1 MTKYTMHL
9 LLFFGFLG
17 NAQEHKMVSE
27 ELKGNVKSIEI
38 FIVSENDKKTQ
49 LEVKNF
55 DNKGRIL
62 TYKTFY
68 NGRLNLNERRTYQNN
83 TITTELCDNKKAI
96 VLVGP
101 RQVGKTTLIHNL
113 VEGKKTLFL
122 NGDDPQTRLQF
133 SNATF
138 QFLLQVVSDY
148 DVIVID
154 EAQRIE
160 NIGLTVKM
168 LIDAKLNK
176 QFILTGSSSLD
187 LGNQINEPLTG
198 RKWEHQLYPLS
209 WTEIKNHYTF
219 ANAYARLEEFL
230 IYGMYPEVVIETKKQ
245 KILLQLSGSYLY
257 QDILELANIK
267 KPDLLMK
274 LLNALALQLG
284 SEVSY
289 NELAKILG
297 VDRMTIITYIDL
309 LEKVYVIFRL
319 HPFSSNQRNEITSKP
334 KIYFY
339 DNGIRNAIIGQFN
352 PLQNRQDVG
361 ALFENFFISEK
372 MKQNAYSGFYGKT
385 HYWRNTQQ
393 AEIDFI
399 EINEGEIS
407 AFEIKYNPNKK
418 VHFTKSFTEKY
429 FPKNTFVVN
438 GENFWEYL

>member
-1 MTKYTMHL
+1 MITRTLTSNL
-9 LLFFGFLG
+9 L
-17 NAQEHKMVSE
+17 E
-27 ELKGNVKSIEI
+27 
-38 FIVSENDKKTQ
+38 D
-49 LEVKNF
+49 
-55 DNKGRIL
+55 
-62 TYKTFY
+62 Y
-68 NGRLNLNERRTYQNN
+68 
-83 TITTELCDNKKAI
+83 DNKKAI

-101 RQVGKTTLIHNL
+101 RQVGKTTLIHKL
-113 VEGKKTLFL
+113 VEGKKALFL
-122 NGDDPQTRLQF
+122 NGDDPQTRMQLA
-133 SNATF
+133 NANF
-138 QFLLQVVSDY
+138 QFLLQLVTDFE
-148 DVIVID
+148 VIIID

-168 LIDAKLNK
+168 LVDAKLNK

-209 WTEIKNHYTF
+209 WNEIKNHYSF
-219 ANAYARLEEFL
+219 PNAYARLEEFL
-230 IYGMYPEVVIETKKQ
+230 IYGMYPEVVTETKKQ

-257 QDILELANIK
+257 QDILELVNIK

-297 VDRMTIITYIDL
+297 VDRMTIINYIDL

-319 HPFSSNQRNEITSKP
+319 HPFSSNQRNEITAKP

-352 PLQNRQDVG
+352 PLQNRQDIG

-372 MKQNAYSGFYGKT
+372 MKQHNYTGFYGKT

-399 EINEGEIS
+399 EIIEGEIS
-407 AFEIKYNPNKK
+407 AYEIKYNPNKK

-429 FPKNTFVVN
+429 RPKQTLVVN
-438 GENFWEYL
+438 KDNFWEYL

>member
-1 MTKYTMHL
+1 
-9 LLFFGFLG
+9 
-17 NAQEHKMVSE
+17 
-27 ELKGNVKSIEI
+27 
-38 FIVSENDKKTQ
+38 
-49 LEVKNF
+49 
-55 DNKGRIL
+55 
-62 TYKTFY
+62 
-68 NGRLNLNERRTYQNN
+68 
-83 TITTELCDNKKAI
+83 
-96 VLVGP
+96 
-101 RQVGKTTLIHNL
+101 LIHNL
-113 VEGKKTLFL
+113 VEGKKVLFL
-122 NGDDPQTRLQF
+122 NGDDPQTRIQF
-133 SNATF
+133 ANASF

-148 DVIVID
+148 EVIVID

-160 NIGLTVKM
+160 NTGLTVKM
-168 LIDAKLNK
+168 LVDAKLNK

-198 RKWEHQLYPLS
+198 RKWEHQLFPLS
-209 WTEIKNHYTF
+209 WNEIKNHYSF
-219 ANAYARLEEFL
+219 ATAYARLEEFL
-230 IYGMYPEVVIETKKQ
+230 IYGMYPEVVTENKKQ
-245 KILLQLSGSYLY
+245 KVLLQLSSSYLY
-257 QDILELANIK
+257 QDILELVNIK

-289 NELAKILG
+289 NELSKILG
-297 VDRMTIITYIDL
+297 VDRMTVINYIDL
-309 LEKVYVIFRL
+309 LEKVFVIFRL
-319 HPFSSNQRNEITSKP
+319 HPYSTNQRNEITSKP

-352 PLQNRQDVG
+352 PLQNRQDIG

-372 MKQNAYSGFYGKT
+372 MKQLSYSGFYGKT

-429 FPKNTFVVN
+429 QPKNTHVVN
-438 GENFWEYL
+438 SDNFWEYL

>member
-1 MTKYTMHL
+1 
-9 LLFFGFLG
+9 
-17 NAQEHKMVSE
+17 MV
-27 ELKGNVKSIEI
+27 LN
-38 FIVSENDKKTQ
+38 
-49 LEVKNF
+49 
-55 DNKGRIL
+55 RIYYICNMI
-62 TYKTFY
+62 T
-68 NGRLNLNERRTYQNN
+68 R
-83 TITTELCDNKKAI
+83 TITQNLVADCDNKKAI
-96 VLVGP
+96 VVIGP
-101 RQVGKTTLIHNL
+101 RQVGKTTLIQKI

-122 NGDDPQTRLQF
+122 NGDDPQTRLQL
-133 SNATF
+133 ATANF
-138 QFLLQVVSDY
+138 QFLLQLVTDY
-148 DVIVID
+148 DTIVID

-160 NIGLTVKM
+160 NIGVAVKM

-198 RKWEHQLYPLS
+198 RKWEHQLFPLS
-209 WTEIKNHYTF
+209 WSEIKNHYSF

-230 IYGMYPEVVIETKKQ
+230 IYGMYPEVVTEANKQ
-245 KILLQLSGSYLY
+245 KRLLQLSGSYLY
-257 QDILELANIK
+257 QDILELVNIK

-297 VDRMTIITYIDL
+297 VDRMTVINYIDL
-309 LEKVYVIFRL
+309 LEKVYAIFRL
-319 HPFSSNQRNEITSKP
+319 HPFSTNQRNEITAKP

-352 PLQNRQDVG
+352 PLQSRQDVG

-372 MKQNAYSGFYGKT
+372 MKQLKYKGFYGKT

-418 VHFTKSFTEKY
+418 VNFTKSFTEKY
-429 FPKNTFVVN
+429 HPKETLVVN
-438 GENFWEYL
+438 KDNFWEHL

>member
-1 MTKYTMHL
+1 
-9 LLFFGFLG
+9 
-17 NAQEHKMVSE
+17 MV
-27 ELKGNVKSIEI
+27 
-38 FIVSENDKKTQ
+38 
-49 LEVKNF
+49 
-55 DNKGRIL
+55 L
-62 TYKTFY
+62 TLIYYICNMIT
-68 NGRLNLNERRTYQNN
+68 R
-83 TITTELCDNKKAI
+83 TITQNLVADCDNKKAI
-96 VLVGP
+96 VVIGP
-101 RQVGKTTLIHNL
+101 RQVGKTTLIQKI

-122 NGDDPQTRLQF
+122 NGDDPQTRLQL
-133 SNATF
+133 ATANF
-138 QFLLQVVSDY
+138 QFLLQLVMDY
-148 DVIVID
+148 ETIVID

-160 NIGLTVKM
+160 NIGLTIKM
-168 LIDAKLNK
+168 LVDAKLNK

-198 RKWEHQLYPLS
+198 RKWEHQLFPLS
-209 WTEIKNHYTF
+209 WSEVKNHYLF
-219 ANAYARLEEFL
+219 PNAYSRLEEFL
-230 IYGMYPEVVIETKKQ
+230 IYGMYPEVVTNTDKK
-245 KILLQLSGSYLY
+245 KLLLQLSGSYLY
-257 QDILELANIK
+257 QDILELVNIK

-297 VDRMTIITYIDL
+297 VDRMTVINYIDL

-319 HPFSSNQRNEITSKP
+319 HPFSTNQRNEITAKP

-352 PLQNRQDVG
+352 PLQSRQDVG

-372 MKQNAYSGFYGKT
+372 MKQLNYKGFYGKT

-407 AFEIKYNPNKK
+407 AYEIKYNPNKK
-418 VHFTKSFTEKY
+418 VNFTKSFTEKY
-429 FPKNTFVVN
+429 HPKETLVINKD
-438 GENFWEYL
+438 NFWEYL

>member
-1 MTKYTMHL
+1 VVL
-9 LLFFGFLG
+9 
-17 NAQEHKMVSE
+17 N
-27 ELKGNVKSIEI
+27 
-38 FIVSENDKKTQ
+38 
-49 LEVKNF
+49 
-55 DNKGRIL
+55 RIYYICNMI
-62 TYKTFY
+62 T
-68 NGRLNLNERRTYQNN
+68 R
-83 TITTELCDNKKAI
+83 TITQNLVADCDNKKAI
-96 VLVGP
+96 VVIGP
-101 RQVGKTTLIHNL
+101 RQVGKTTLIQKI

-122 NGDDPQTRLQF
+122 NGDDPQTRLQL
-133 SNATF
+133 ATANF
-138 QFLLQVVSDY
+138 QFLLQLVTDY
-148 DVIVID
+148 DTIVID

-160 NIGLTVKM
+160 NIGVAVKM

-198 RKWEHQLYPLS
+198 RKWEHQLFPLS
-209 WTEIKNHYTF
+209 WSEIKNHYSF

-230 IYGMYPEVVIETKKQ
+230 IYGMYPEVVTETNKQ
-245 KILLQLSGSYLY
+245 KRLLQLSGSYLY
-257 QDILELANIK
+257 QDILELVNIK

-284 SEVSY
+284 GEVSY

-297 VDRMTIITYIDL
+297 VDRMTVINYIDL

-319 HPFSSNQRNEITSKP
+319 HPFSTNQRNEITAKP

-352 PLQNRQDVG
+352 PLQSRQDVG

-372 MKQNAYSGFYGKT
+372 MKQLKYKGFYGKT

-418 VHFTKSFTEKY
+418 VNFTKSFTEKY
-429 FPKNTFVVN
+429 HPKETLVVN
-438 GENFWEYL
+438 KDNFWEHL

>member
-1 MTKYTMHL
+1 
-9 LLFFGFLG
+9 
-17 NAQEHKMVSE
+17 MV
-27 ELKGNVKSIEI
+27 LN
-38 FIVSENDKKTQ
+38 
-49 LEVKNF
+49 
-55 DNKGRIL
+55 RIYYICNMI
-62 TYKTFY
+62 T
-68 NGRLNLNERRTYQNN
+68 R
-83 TITTELCDNKKAI
+83 TITQNLVADCDNKKAI
-96 VLVGP
+96 VVIGP
-101 RQVGKTTLIHNL
+101 RQVGKTTLIQKI

-122 NGDDPQTRLQF
+122 NGDDPQTRLQL
-133 SNATF
+133 ATANF
-138 QFLLQVVSDY
+138 QFLLQLVTDY
-148 DVIVID
+148 DTIVID

-160 NIGLTVKM
+160 NIGVAVKM

-198 RKWEHQLYPLS
+198 RKWEHQLFPLS
-209 WTEIKNHYTF
+209 WSEIKNHYSF

-230 IYGMYPEVVIETKKQ
+230 IYGMYPEVVTETNKQ
-245 KILLQLSGSYLY
+245 KRLLQLSGSYLY
-257 QDILELANIK
+257 QDILELVNIK

-297 VDRMTIITYIDL
+297 VDRMTVINYIDL

-319 HPFSSNQRNEITSKP
+319 HPFSTNQRNEITAKP

-352 PLQNRQDVG
+352 PLQSRQDVG

-372 MKQNAYSGFYGKT
+372 MKQLKYKGFYGKT
-385 HYWRNTQQ
+385 HYWRNMQQ

-418 VHFTKSFTEKY
+418 VNFTKSFTEKY
-429 FPKNTFVVN
+429 HPKETLVVN
-438 GENFWEYL
+438 KDNFWEYL